1 MSIQQKIIVTTADT
15 KERIEFPGDKK
26 WGDVWQLEI
35 CVRSIDAN
43 GCVNSTRPSPH
54 IIHVTRQTIVDAGL
68 IPPVK
73 GDDAPPVARTEE
85 NAEELLLKLLAL
97 VGIEPQE

>member
-1 MSIQQKIIVTTADT
+1 MSIKQKIIVNTADT
-15 KERIEFPGDKK
+15 KETIEFPGEKK

-35 CVRSIDAN
+35 GVRSIDAN
-43 GCVNSTRPSPH
+43 GGVSSTRPIPH
-54 IIHVTRQTIVDAGL
+54 ILHVTRQTIIDAGL
-68 IPPVK
+68 IPQAK